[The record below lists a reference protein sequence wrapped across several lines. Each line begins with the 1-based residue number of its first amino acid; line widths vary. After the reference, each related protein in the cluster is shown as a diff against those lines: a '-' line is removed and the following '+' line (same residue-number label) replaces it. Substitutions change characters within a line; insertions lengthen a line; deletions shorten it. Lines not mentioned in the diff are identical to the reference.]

1 MIDILCTGI
10 YAYCSYIQCLGDLYT
25 ASHVHIRCIDY
36 VQISRR
42 GGQFGFTENCGSAVL
57 PENRLQLDS
66 GTRAC
71 LLACLYIYTTLYVI
85 LHEYTCGK
93 HWNDMQSNCVSYCM
107 NIHVENIGMTCMES
121 TLCVILHV
129 ENIGMS
135 CSQIVCHTA

>member
-1 MIDILCTGI
+1 MLSLIV
-10 YAYCSYIQCLGDLYT
+10 CSYIQCFGDLYT

-71 LLACLYIYTTLYVI
+71 LLAYTYIQHCI
-85 LHEYTCGK
+85 
-93 HWNDMQSNCVSYCM
+93 SYCM
-107 NIHVENIGMTCMES
+107 NIHVENIGMTC
-121 TLCVILHV
+121 
-129 ENIGMS
+129 
-135 CSQIVCHTA
+135 SQH